1 MSRFAEIRRTP
12 VRSLLAGLGRDRS
25 GVGALEF
32 ALALPVLLVLVL
44 GIIEFGRALAVR
56 NEMSHALGRTARIVN
71 LTPSTTP
78 EQVATLLEEYLGDYD
93 TELEVSITEVA
104 GTSFMQISVQFPF
117 EISIPFTSVSEVDLR
132 VATLAPMVSPTQ

>member
-1 MSRFAEIRRTP
+1 M
-12 VRSLLAGLGRDRS
+12 
-25 GVGALEF
+25 
-32 ALALPVLLVLVL
+32 
-44 GIIEFGRALAVR
+44 
-56 NEMSHALGRTARIVN
+56 N